1 MSQFV
6 DTKDEILK
14 YLQAIY
20 PRLKSDGIEKI
31 GLFGSFAKDSS
42 DIFSD
47 VDIVIRSGDKFVEN
61 HKGVDAF
68 LYLDKLRENL
78 SKQFGRRVDIC
89 DESGLKDKTV
99 IKEAIYV

>member
-1 MSQFV
+1 LSQFV

-47 VDIVIRSGDKFVEN
+47 VDIVIKSGDIFLQK
-61 HKGVDAF
+61 HKGMDAF
-68 LYLDKLRENL
+68 LYLEGLREEL
-78 SKQFGRRVDIC
+78 SKKFGRRVDIC
-89 DESGLKDKTV
+89 DESGLKDKRV
-99 IKEAIYV
+99 VKEAIYV